1 MVFRHF
7 RLQVVIRVLCLVAT
21 MALFSYLISRTSLY
35 ATMSLV
41 GLILIYQVWSLV
53 HFVDRTNR
61 QLTRFFDAVRHADFS
76 QSFTTL
82 GLGRSFEGLSSA
94 FSEVAD
100 QFRRTRAEKEE
111 QYRYLQTLVQHVGVG
126 VIAFREDG
134 EVELIN
140 QAAKRLLAVNHLKN
154 ISQLAQ
160 IEPELPNTLQKLDAG
175 QRILIKV
182 TIDYDLL
189 QLAVHATQI
198 RREGQM
204 LTLVSIQNIGSE
216 LAEQEMVAWQNLI
229 RVLTHEIM
237 NSVTPIASLAGSVND
252 LVRQQADP
260 EKTGSGKAM
269 DPELYADLSGALTTI
284 EKRSQGLLHFVEA
297 YRNLT
302 RIPRPDFGFI
312 AASELIARVVTLLQQ
327 QAEEQRVEIT
337 TEIDPPEMELAI
349 DANLIEQVLIN
360 LIVNSLQALKEIE
373 RGKIIIRARLGRSGR
388 TLIEV
393 IDNGPGIVDG
403 ALDKVFIPFFTTKK
417 GGTGIGLAL
426 ARQIMRLH
434 GGHISVRSTPDV
446 ETCFTLSF

>member
-1 MVFRHF
+1 
-7 RLQVVIRVLCLVAT
+7 
-21 MALFSYLISRTSLY
+21 MAIFSYLITRTSLY

-41 GLILIYQVWSLV
+41 GLILLAQIWSLIQ
-53 HFVDRTNR
+53 FVDRTNQ

-82 GLGRSFEGLSSA
+82 GLGRSFDGLSSA
-94 FSEVAD
+94 FSQVAD
-100 QFRRTRAEKEE
+100 QFRQARAEKEE
-111 QYRYLQTLVQHVGVG
+111 QYRYLQTLVQHIGVG
-126 VIAFREDG
+126 VIAFRDDG

-140 QAAKRLLAVNHLKN
+140 QAAKRLLAISHLRN
-154 ISQLAQ
+154 IDRLAE
-160 IEPELPNTLQKLDAG
+160 IESTLPVTLRALDAG
-175 QRILIKV
+175 QRTLVKL
-182 TIDYDLL
+182 TIDYDVL
-189 QLAVHATQI
+189 QLAVHATKI
-198 RREGQM
+198 RREGEM

-252 LVRQQADP
+252 LVSKQSKTEAFQ
-260 EKTGSGKAM
+260 KTGAM
-269 DPELYADLSGALTTI
+269 EPELFTDLSDALTTI

-302 RIPRPDFGFI
+302 RIPRPDFSFI
-312 AASELIARVVTLLQQ
+312 SAADLIGRVTTLLRK
-327 QAEEQRVEIT
+327 QAEENKVSLT
-337 TEIDPPEMELAI
+337 TEIEPPEMEMAV
-349 DANLIEQVLIN
+349 DPDLIEQVLIN
-360 LIVNSLQALKEIE
+360 LVVNALQALKEAE
-373 RGKIIIRARLGRSGR
+373 GGKILIRARMGRSGR

-393 IDNGPGIVDG
+393 IDNGPGIVES
-403 ALDKVFIPFFTTKK
+403 AIDKIFIPFFTTKK

-434 GGHISVRSTPDV
+434 GGNISVRSKPNE